1 MKTKK
6 ASIVS
11 LSLKSKIT
19 LITTLIIIL
28 SSFSMGYLFYN
39 NMYSHTIT
47 LLKGQALNIAKSATM
62 LIDGDKFEELSNS
75 LNADDKSYIDT
86 RKKLQ
91 HLNNNIGNGML
102 YTIAN
107 NESNN
112 YTYIIDGSDADVD
125 IGYKQIKTD
134 FSKEA
139 KLAFDTGKSYT
150 SERYY
155 VETFKKNYISAF
167 VPIFNSSNKV
177 VGVMEYDYQ
186 ETELAEK
193 MSKLT
198 MMIIL
203 ITIALILIAII
214 INYIV
219 LKFMFKPMD
228 ILIKSIN
235 TISEGDLTLPIDI
248 SRNDEIGNINIALSK
263 TTDSLRDMID
273 KIKTSSKNVTETA
286 QSILESSSDS
296 SSASEELTVSTN
308 EISLISTDQT
318 MKTQNIK
325 EVLVKLDLDI
335 QYIFTQINDTTKI
348 AFKTL
353 ENTNIGTVVIKDTKS
368 KINNIESS
376 INNVNSVIM
385 ELAQS
390 INKIQGIL
398 TTISGIA
405 EQTNL
410 LALNAAIEAARAG
423 EDGRGFAVVAD
434 EVRKLAVES
443 NVAASEVV
451 DIINTMNQQTNNVLQ
466 AISTSVTMTKEGKVY
481 TDNVSNTFE
490 IIKNSNSDIES
501 KIVEIKN
508 SAGNIVS
515 RISNINENMNE
526 IDEVSK
532 VIDSNAMSLAAVTE
546 EQMASSEEFKVMS
559 ESLNKEA
566 KVLSDSISKF
576 KV

>member
-6 ASIVS
+6 ISMIS
-11 LSLKSKIT
+11 LSLKSKII
-19 LITTLIIIL
+19 LITSLIIVL
-28 SSFSMGYLFYN
+28 SSFSMGYIFYN
-39 NMYSHTIT
+39 NMYSHTIS
-47 LLKGQALNIAKSATM
+47 LLQGQALNIAKSASM
-62 LIDGDKFEELSNS
+62 LIDGDKFEELSKS
-75 LNADDKSYIDT
+75 LNVNDEFYIDT

-91 HLNNNIGNGML
+91 NLNNNIGNGML
-102 YTIAN
+102 YTIAS

-112 YTYIIDGSDADVD
+112 YTYIIDGSYANVD
-125 IGYKQIKTD
+125 IGYKQTKTD

-139 KLAFDTGKSYT
+139 KLAFDTGKAYT

-186 ETELAEK
+186 ETELDEK
-193 MSKLT
+193 TSELT
-198 MMIIL
+198 VMIIL
-203 ITIALILIAII
+203 ITLALISISII
-214 INYIV
+214 INYIA
-219 LKFMFKPMD
+219 LKFMFKPMAT
-228 ILIKSIN
+228 LIKSIN

-263 TTDSLRDMID
+263 TADSLRDMID
-273 KIKTSSKNVTETA
+273 KIKVSSKNVTEAA
-286 QSILESSSDS
+286 QGILESSSDS

-318 MKTQNIK
+318 IKTQNIK
-325 EVLVKLDLDI
+325 DVLGKLDLDI

-353 ENTNIGTVVIKDTKS
+353 ENTNVGTVVIKDTKS

-451 DIINTMNQQTNNVLQ
+451 DIINTMNHQTNNVLQ
-466 AISTSVTMTKEGKVY
+466 AISISVTMTKEGKVY
-481 TDNVSNTFE
+481 TDNVSDTFE
-490 IIKNSNSDIES
+490 IIKSSNADIES

>member
-6 ASIVS
+6 ISMIS
-11 LSLKSKIT
+11 LSLKSKII
-19 LITTLIIIL
+19 LITSLIIVL
-28 SSFSMGYLFYN
+28 SSFSMGYIFYN
-39 NMYSHTIT
+39 NMYSHTIS
-47 LLKGQALNIAKSATM
+47 LLQGQALNIAKSASM
-62 LIDGDKFEELSNS
+62 LIDGDKFEELSKS
-75 LNADDKSYIDT
+75 LNVNDEFYIDT

-91 HLNNNIGNGML
+91 NLNNNIGNGML
-102 YTIAN
+102 YTIAS

-112 YTYIIDGSDADVD
+112 YTYIIDGSYANVD
-125 IGYKQIKTD
+125 IGYKQTKTD

-186 ETELAEK
+186 ETELDEK
-193 MSKLT
+193 TSELT
-198 MMIIL
+198 VMIIL
-203 ITIALILIAII
+203 ITLALISISII
-214 INYIV
+214 INYIA
-219 LKFMFKPMD
+219 LKFMFKPMAT
-228 ILIKSIN
+228 LIKSIN

-263 TTDSLRDMID
+263 TADSLRDMID
-273 KIKTSSKNVTETA
+273 KIKVSSKNVTEAA
-286 QSILESSSDS
+286 QGILESSSDS

-318 MKTQNIK
+318 IKTQNIK
-325 EVLVKLDLDI
+325 DVLGKLDLDI

-353 ENTNIGTVVIKDTKS
+353 ENTNVGTVVIKDTKS

-451 DIINTMNQQTNNVLQ
+451 DIINTMNHQTNNVLQ
-466 AISTSVTMTKEGKVY
+466 AISISVTMTKEGKVY
-481 TDNVSNTFE
+481 TDNVSDTFE
-490 IIKNSNSDIES
+490 IIKSSNADIES

>member
-1 MKTKK
+1 M
-6 ASIVS
+6 IS
-11 LSLKSKIT
+11 LSLKSKII
-19 LITTLIIIL
+19 LITSLIIVL
-28 SSFSMGYLFYN
+28 SSFSMGYIFYN
-39 NMYSHTIT
+39 NMYSHTIS
-47 LLKGQALNIAKSATM
+47 LLQGQALNIAKSATM
-62 LIDGDKFEELSNS
+62 LIDGDKFEELSKS
-75 LNADDKSYIDT
+75 LNINDEFYIDT

-91 HLNNNIGNGML
+91 NLNNNIGNGML

-112 YTYIIDGSDADVD
+112 YTYIIDGSYANMD

-139 KLAFDTGKSYT
+139 KLAFDTGKAYT

-186 ETELAEK
+186 ETELDEK
-193 MSKLT
+193 TSELT

-203 ITIALILIAII
+203 ITLALISISII
-214 INYIV
+214 INYIA
-219 LKFMFKPMD
+219 LKFMFKPMAT
-228 ILIKSIN
+228 LIKSIN

-263 TTDSLRDMID
+263 TADSLRDMID
-273 KIKTSSKNVTETA
+273 KIKVSSKNVTEAA
-286 QSILESSSDS
+286 QGILESSSDS

-318 MKTQNIK
+318 IKTQNIK
-325 EVLVKLDLDI
+325 DVLGKLDLDI

-353 ENTNIGTVVIKDTKS
+353 ENTNVGTVVIKDTKS

-466 AISTSVTMTKEGKVY
+466 AISISVTMTKEGKVY
-481 TDNVSNTFE
+481 TDNVSDTFE
-490 IIKNSNSDIES
+490 IIKNSNADIES

>member
-1 MKTKK
+1 M
-6 ASIVS
+6 IS
-11 LSLKSKIT
+11 LSLKSKII
-19 LITTLIIIL
+19 LITSLIIVL
-28 SSFSMGYLFYN
+28 SSFSMGYIFYN
-39 NMYSHTIT
+39 NMYSHTIS
-47 LLKGQALNIAKSATM
+47 LLQGQALNIAKSATM
-62 LIDGDKFEELSNS
+62 LIDGDKFEELSKS
-75 LNADDKSYIDT
+75 LNVNDEFYIDT

-91 HLNNNIGNGML
+91 NLNNNIGNGML

-107 NESNN
+107 NESSN
-112 YTYIIDGSDADVD
+112 YTYIIDGSYANVD

-139 KLAFDTGKSYT
+139 KLAFDTGKAYT

-186 ETELAEK
+186 ETELDEK
-193 MSKLT
+193 TSELT
-198 MMIIL
+198 VMIIL
-203 ITIALILIAII
+203 ITLALISISII
-214 INYIV
+214 INYIA
-219 LKFMFKPMD
+219 LKFMFKPMAT
-228 ILIKSIN
+228 LIKSIN

-263 TTDSLRDMID
+263 TADSLRDMID
-273 KIKTSSKNVTETA
+273 KIKVSSKNVTEAA
-286 QSILESSSDS
+286 QGILESSSDS

-318 MKTQNIK
+318 IKTQNIK
-325 EVLVKLDLDI
+325 DVLGKLDLDI

-353 ENTNIGTVVIKDTKS
+353 ENTNVGTVVIKDTKS

-451 DIINTMNQQTNNVLQ
+451 DIINTMNHQTNNVLQ
-466 AISTSVTMTKEGKVY
+466 AISISVTMTKEGKVY
-481 TDNVSNTFE
+481 TDNVSDTFE
-490 IIKNSNSDIES
+490 IIKGSNADIES

>member
-1 MKTKK
+1 M
-6 ASIVS
+6 IS
-11 LSLKSKIT
+11 LSLKSKII
-19 LITTLIIIL
+19 LITSLIIVL
-28 SSFSMGYLFYN
+28 SSFSMGYIFYN
-39 NMYSHTIT
+39 NMYSHTIS
-47 LLKGQALNIAKSATM
+47 LLQGQALNIAKSASM
-62 LIDGDKFEELSNS
+62 LIDGDKFEELSKS
-75 LNADDKSYIDT
+75 LNVNDEFYIDT

-91 HLNNNIGNGML
+91 NLNNNIGNGML
-102 YTIAN
+102 YTIAS

-112 YTYIIDGSDADVD
+112 YTYIIDGSYANVD
-125 IGYKQIKTD
+125 IGYKQTKTD

-139 KLAFDTGKSYT
+139 KLAFDTGKAYT

-186 ETELAEK
+186 ETELDEK
-193 MSKLT
+193 TSELT
-198 MMIIL
+198 VMIIL
-203 ITIALILIAII
+203 ITLALISISII
-214 INYIV
+214 INYIA
-219 LKFMFKPMD
+219 LKFMFKPMAT
-228 ILIKSIN
+228 LIKSIN

-263 TTDSLRDMID
+263 TADSLRDMID
-273 KIKTSSKNVTETA
+273 KIKVSSKNVTEAA
-286 QSILESSSDS
+286 QGILESSSDS

-318 MKTQNIK
+318 IKTQNIK
-325 EVLVKLDLDI
+325 DVLGKLDLDI

-353 ENTNIGTVVIKDTKS
+353 ENTNVGTVVIKDTKS

-451 DIINTMNQQTNNVLQ
+451 DIINTMNHQTNNVLQ
-466 AISTSVTMTKEGKVY
+466 AISISVTMTKEGKVY
-481 TDNVSNTFE
+481 TDNVSDTFE
-490 IIKNSNSDIES
+490 IIKSSNADIES